1 MGILK
6 TLRTNKKAQS
16 IMEYA
21 ALVVIAS
28 TAVGMLT
35 LYVQRAMSVRF
46 RHLRQELNES
56 QRKMR

>member
-6 TLRTNKKAQS
+6 TLRTSRKAQS

-28 TAVGMLT
+28 TAVGMLV
-35 LYVQRAMSVRF
+35 LYVQRAMNVRF

-56 QRKMR
+56 QR